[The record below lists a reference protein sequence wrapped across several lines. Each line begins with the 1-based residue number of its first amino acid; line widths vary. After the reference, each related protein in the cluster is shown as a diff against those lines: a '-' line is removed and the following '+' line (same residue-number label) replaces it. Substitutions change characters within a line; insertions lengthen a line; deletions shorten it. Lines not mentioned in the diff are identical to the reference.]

1 MIMIPKNIIKILPLC
16 LALLF
21 GSTME
26 AGVYTYQV
34 KRIII
39 DAGHGG
45 HDTGTIGRLSKE
57 KDVALAISLELGRII
72 NENLPDVEVIYT
84 RKNDRFVDLKER
96 ARIAN
101 REHADL
107 FISIHCN
114 SAPNRTVYGTE
125 TYVMGLSK
133 VSGNFE
139 VAKRENAVILL
150 EDGYKEKYEGFDP
163 KKEESY
169 ILFNMYQKAFIRN
182 SLTLASNIETQFAT
196 RVGRK
201 SRGVK
206 QGPFWVLWATG
217 MPSVL
222 VETGFLSNEA
232 EEKYLNDKSGR
243 VYLASG
249 IYRAIRDYKT
259 EIESTN

>member
-1 MIMIPKNIIKILPLC
+1 MIEKLSNILRFLPFFFGLWLVQPIQAGKI
-16 LALLF
+16 
-21 GSTME
+21 S
-26 AGVYTYQV
+26 YQV
-34 KRIII
+34 NRIVI

-45 HDTGTIGRLSKE
+45 YDAGTSGRISKE
-57 KDVALAISLELGRII
+57 KDVALSISLELGRIL
-72 NENLPDVEVIYT
+72 NEYLPEVEVIYT
-84 RKNDRFVDLKER
+84 RKNDRFIDLKER

-101 REHADL
+101 REQADL

-114 SAPNRTVYGTE
+114 SAGNTSVYGTE

-133 VSGNFE
+133 VAGNFE

-150 EDGYKEKYEGFDP
+150 EDNYEEKYEGFDP
-163 KKEESY
+163 NKEESY

-182 SLTLASNIETQFAT
+182 SLTLAANIENQFST

-206 QGPFWVLWATG
+206 QGPFWVLWDTS

-222 VETGFLSNEA
+222 VETGFLSNA
-232 EEKYLNDKSGR
+232 NEERYLNDRTGR

-249 IYRAIRDYKT
+249 IFRAVRDYKKG
-259 EIESTN
+259 IEAAN

>member
-1 MIMIPKNIIKILPLC
+1 MIARVNNIVLSLGLTLIF
-16 LALLF
+16 LL
-21 GSTME
+21 GTPTE
-26 AGVYTYQV
+26 AGVYAYKV
-34 KRIII
+34 RRIVL

-45 HDTGTIGRLSKE
+45 SDTGTIGRISKE
-57 KDVALAISLELGRII
+57 KDVALAITLELGRII
-72 NENLPDVEVIYT
+72 KENLPDVEVIYT

-101 REHADL
+101 RENADL

-114 SAPNRTVYGTE
+114 SAPNRSVYGTE

-133 VSGNFE
+133 VAGNFE

-150 EDGYKEKYEGFDP
+150 EDNYEEKYEGFNP

-169 ILFNMYQKAFIRN
+169 ILFNIYQKAFIRN
-182 SLTLASNIETQFAT
+182 SLILASNIEDQFEQ

-206 QGPFWVLWATG
+206 QGPFWVLWDTS

-222 VETGFLSNEA
+222 IETGFLSNET
-232 EEKYLNDKSGR
+232 EERYLNDKKNQ
-243 VYLASG
+243 VFLASG
-249 IYRAIRDYKT
+249 IFRAIRDYKK
-259 EIESTN
+259 EIEAAN